1 MRGIADTA
9 YVLHEW
15 GTSTFSLR
23 KLIMFIACL
32 EAHLIPVV
40 TLTSLV
46 ILPVYYNIFMLLTT
60 GAQRSTVFVRGVP
73 VLVPC
78 APVERCIR
86 WHSARRSSALEF
98 AMDLPTW
105 GRLASGG
112 SSVQRSSSAQ

>member
-9 YVLHEW
+9 YVLNEW

-46 ILPVYYNIFMLLTT
+46 ILPVYYNIFMLLST
-60 GAQRSTVFVRGVP
+60 GGCSAHTGGRQARPGWGPGWSTCVRG
-73 VLVPC
+73 C
-78 APVERCIR
+78 A
-86 WHSARRSSALEF
+86 
-98 AMDLPTW
+98 T
-105 GRLASGG
+105 LAHMWQTMY
-112 SSVQRSSSAQ
+112 SVRFHQV

>member
-15 GTSTFSLR
+15 GNSTFSMR

-46 ILPVYYNIFMLLTT
+46 ILPVYYNLYMLLTT
-60 GAQRSTVFVRGVP
+60 GAHGWLCV
-73 VLVPC
+73 
-78 APVERCIR
+78 A
-86 WHSARRSSALEF
+86 A
-98 AMDLPTW
+98 
-105 GRLASGG
+105 
-112 SSVQRSSSAQ
+112 

>member
-15 GTSTFSLR
+15 GRCTFSLR

-46 ILPVYYNIFMLLTT
+46 ILPVYYNIFMLLST
-60 GAQRSTVFVRGVP
+60 GEVEGHRG
-73 VLVPC
+73 LQQGL
-78 APVERCIR
+78 APQLT
-86 WHSARRSSALEF
+86 HGGLSALQSGVGSQPS
-98 AMDLPTW
+98 ASSPVPLSRCLLPQVTCPA
-105 GRLASGG
+105 L
-112 SSVQRSSSAQ
+112 